1 MAARTPAIAW
11 AEKFFGVDLSG
22 WLTRRPEQRADV
34 RTVSSQ
40 REREFLA
47 NATRKP

>member
-22 WLTRRPEQRADV
+22 WLTRRPEHADV